1 MFLNASKRKPYCF
14 INLKY
19 REKGFQN
26 WFCSSTIVIDVE
38 SVYSS
43 VSPLFAIFH
52 ASSLPHA
59 TKWLLQTKALN
70 PHMTMSKH
78 EGRR

>member
-1 MFLNASKRKPYCF
+1 MQVKESLYCF
-14 INLKY
+14 INLKH

-26 WFCSSTIVIDVE
+26 WFCSSTIVVDVE
-38 SVYSS
+38 SVHSS
-43 VSPLFAIFH
+43 ASPLYAIFH
-52 ASSLPHA
+52 SSSLPHA

-70 PHMTMSKH
+70 PHMTMSKA